1 MLISVDNAHPQWWRD
16 MGLRKMVLCLTSIYA
31 ACFTFGV
38 SLYPHYPSAL
48 TELTEKYDGS
58 LLASLLIM
66 PQWKA
71 YFNNPVGNTLGLIA
85 ASFYFR

>member
-1 MLISVDNAHPQWWRD
+1 
-16 MGLRKMVLCLTSIYA
+16 MVLCLTSIYA

-38 SLYPHYPSAL
+38 SLYLYSHFPYAL